1 MNDPNID
8 PGNPTPRETGNRNIV
23 WIVIAILVVVAVVW
37 YVMRDNGAVPPA
49 DVPAT
54 IETPVAPADTQP
66 TEAPAEAL
74 PPEAPADTMPADT
87 VPEATGDATTGETIA
102 PDEDATP

>member
-66 TEAPAEAL
+66 IEAPDEAL
-74 PPEAPADTMPADT
+74 PTEAPADTAPTDT
-87 VPEATGDATTGETIA
+87 VPEATDGGAADETTA
-102 PDEDATP
+102 PGQGTTP